1 MLPLKSKHIIQY
13 AKQGFIVKPL
23 LHCLC
28 MMADYNYTLR
38 TIKTFEIIVSHSSSE
53 EISQFMDGIKDR
65 LINRLLQIVS
75 DSKPNELKPDKMSQD
90 LSSLSLKLLAKLGSV
105 PRLYQQPI
113 AVEGRL
119 TLDRDLQQF
128 QLVYADLQQNRKLKS
143 SMFSAIEY
151 SIEIFNKLLDQY
163 YQCHILVS
171 VEVVETAFNLLRGCL
186 PLMLENLHPMSEK
199 LIAVFSSLLSL
210 HSKYITISP
219 NLLSRI
225 RDGVR
230 SDITKLSEN
239 VTAELS
245 CYGLTNYS
253 KLFIKC
259 LVVSLMER
267 VLITRE
273 DYCIAEIAQ

>member
-1 MLPLKSKHIIQY
+1 
-13 AKQGFIVKPL
+13 
-23 LHCLC
+23 
-28 MMADYNYTLR
+28 
-38 TIKTFEIIVSHSSSE
+38 
-53 EISQFMDGIKDR
+53 
-65 LINRLLQIVS
+65 
-75 DSKPNELKPDKMSQD
+75 MSQD
-90 LSSLSLKLLAKLGSV
+90 LSSLSLKLLAKLGAV

-113 AVEGRL
+113 NVEQRIQQ
-119 TLDRDLQQF
+119 DRTIDESQF
-128 QLVYADLQQNRKLKS
+128 QLVYHELKLNRKLKT

-171 VEVVETAFNLLRGCL
+171 VEVVETAFNLLRECL
-186 PLMLENLHPMSEK
+186 PLMLEQLHPMSDK

-230 SDITKLSEN
+230 SDITKLSEG
-239 VTAELS
+239 VTIELIR
-245 CYGLTNYS
+245 CGLTVYS

-259 LVVSLMER
+259 LIVSLSER
-267 VLITRE
+267 VLITR
-273 DYCIAEIAQ
+273 

>member
-1 MLPLKSKHIIQY
+1 
-13 AKQGFIVKPL
+13 
-23 LHCLC
+23 
-28 MMADYNYTLR
+28 
-38 TIKTFEIIVSHSSSE
+38 
-53 EISQFMDGIKDR
+53 MDGIKDR

-75 DSKPNELKPDKMSQD
+75 DSKPSELKPDKMSQD
-90 LSSLSLKLLAKLGSV
+90 LSSLSLKLLAKLGAV

-113 AVEGRL
+113 AVQPRL
-119 TLDRDLQQF
+119 SYDRDEQQF
-128 QLVYADLQQNRKLKS
+128 QLVYSELREHRKLKT
-143 SMFSAIEY
+143 SMFSAIDY

-171 VEVVETAFNLLRGCL
+171 VEVVETAFNLLRECL
-186 PLMLENLHPMSEK
+186 PLMLEQLHPMSEK

-230 SDITKLSEN
+230 HDTTKLSDG
-239 VTAELS
+239 VTAELRR
-245 CYGLTNYS
+245 CGLNDYS
-253 KLFIKC
+253 KLFIRC
-259 LVVSLMER
+259 LVVSLSER

-273 DYCIAEIAQ
+273 DYCIAEIAQEPKGFLWGLLQKMLRQVEETNSRKDQ